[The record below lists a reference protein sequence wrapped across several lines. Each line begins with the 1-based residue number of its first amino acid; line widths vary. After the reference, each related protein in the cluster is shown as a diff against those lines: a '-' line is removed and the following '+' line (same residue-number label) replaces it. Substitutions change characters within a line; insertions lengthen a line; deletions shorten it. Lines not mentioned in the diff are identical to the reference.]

1 MTASGNVGIAFALV
15 IGAGL
20 CTTLGACAAFFAKLA
35 SPKFLAM
42 GLGVAAGVMIYV
54 SFVEIFMSKGVPALI
69 DGGWSEDEA
78 YRWGTIMFFGGM
90 FATGLLDLVV
100 HGVSYI
106 AGHNDNVDAT
116 TVPEVKGISG
126 SASQKTIS
134 SMEEGKAVA
143 RTDTSS
149 ETSGSDIADP
159 VDQDAP
165 VHLAHTP
172 DDIDPEAAKTIDT
185 YVTADHHRFGL
196 QKMGLLTA
204 LAIGIHNLPEGLA
217 TFIAALSDPLN
228 GVAIAVAIA
237 LHNIPE
243 GVCVAMPVYYAT
255 GSRWKGFLW
264 AFLSG
269 ISEPIGGLLAYAVL
283 YGNRMSE
290 TAYGVLFCIVGGMMV
305 FISVM
310 ELIPTALKY
319 DEHNKYTSKSI
330 VFGMMVMAASLL
342 FFTI

>member
-20 CTTLGACAAFFAKLA
+20 CTSIGACAAFFAKLA
-35 SPKFLAM
+35 STKFLAI
-42 GLGVAAGVMIYV
+42 GLGIAAGVMIYV
-54 SFVEIFMSKGVPALI
+54 SFVEIFMTKGLEALV
-69 DGGWSEDEA
+69 DGGWNEDDA

-90 FATGLLDLVV
+90 FATGLLDLLV
-100 HGVSYI
+100 HGVSHL
-106 AGHNDNVDAT
+106 AGNNKNKDAT
-116 TVPEVKGISG
+116 AVQEVKDVSGRNGLKPDISDVEAGKPPASVDSG
-126 SASQKTIS
+126 SEAS
-134 SMEEGKAVA
+134 G
-143 RTDTSS
+143 DTP
-149 ETSGSDIADP
+149 EI
-159 VDQDAP
+159 DQNAP
-165 VHLAHTP
+165 VHLAHTA
-172 DDIDPEAAKTIDT
+172 DDIDQEAAKTIDA

-228 GVAIAVAIA
+228 GLAIAVAIA

-255 GSRWKGFLW
+255 GSRTKGFLW

-269 ISEPIGGLLAYAVL
+269 VSEPIGGLLGYAFL
-283 YGNRMSE
+283 YGNRMSDV
-290 TAYGVLFCIVGGMMV
+290 AYGILFCVVGGMMV
-305 FISVM
+305 FISLM

-330 VFGMMVMAASLL
+330 VFGMIVMAASLL